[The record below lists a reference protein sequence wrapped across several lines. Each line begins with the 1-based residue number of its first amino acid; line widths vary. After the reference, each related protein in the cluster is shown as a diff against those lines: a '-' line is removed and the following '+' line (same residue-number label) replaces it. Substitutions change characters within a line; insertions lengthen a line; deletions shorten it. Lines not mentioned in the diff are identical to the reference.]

1 MVFQKLFGGERK
13 PFLEL
18 SEVDGDQPT
27 TTVAPAAPASKPVAT
42 APAPAGPQAVTLQVP
57 VAEGAATA
65 NANATTAAT
74 ATATISEPTTAPV
87 ATSTGAPSLTTAEA
101 LAAERAAAQKAEAP
115 RELTTFAAELLNPAQ
130 ALPRG
135 RRRPGANLAAFKDLA
150 VSLRGGR

>member
-18 SEVDGDQPT
+18 SEVDGNRPA
-27 TTVAPAAPASKPVAT
+27 TTVAPPSKSASATPAEAPAAL
-42 APAPAGPQAVTLQVP
+42 QAVTLQVP
-57 VAEGAATA
+57 VAATAATA
-65 NANATTAAT
+65 NTAA
-74 ATATISEPTTAPV
+74 AVPAAAAAPK
-87 ATSTGAPSLTTAEA
+87 APSTDGPSLTTAEA

-135 RRRPGANLAAFKDLA
+135 RRRPGANLAPFRDLA
-150 VSLRGGR
+150 SSMRGGR

>member
-65 NANATTAAT
+65 NA

>member
-65 NANATTAAT
+65 TA

>member
-27 TTVAPAAPASKPVAT
+27 TTVAPAAPASKSVAA
-42 APAPAGPQAVTLQVP
+42 APGPAGPQAVTLQVP

-65 NANATTAAT
+65 TTTVSEAT
-74 ATATISEPTTAPV
+74 AAPV

-130 ALPRG
+130 AIPRG
-135 RRRPGANLAAFKDLA
+135 RRRPGANLAGFKELA
-150 VSLRGGR
+150 ASMRGGR

>member
-42 APAPAGPQAVTLQVP
+42 AAAPAGPQAVTLQVP
-57 VAEGAATA
+57 LAEGAATA
-65 NANATTAAT
+65 TATTAAT
-74 ATATISEPTTAPV
+74 ATISESTTAPV
-87 ATSTGAPSLTTAEA
+87 ATSTGATTLTTAEA

>member
-18 SEVDGDQPT
+18 SEVDGNQPT
-27 TTVAPAAPASKPVAT
+27 TTVAPAAPVSKSVAA

-65 NANATTAAT
+65 TTT
-74 ATATISEPTTAPV
+74 VSEPTTAPV

-101 LAAERAAAQKAEAP
+101 LAAERAEAQKAEAP

-135 RRRPGANLAAFKDLA
+135 RRRPGANLAGFKELA
-150 VSLRGGR
+150 ASMRGGR

>member
-42 APAPAGPQAVTLQVP
+42 AAAQAGPQAVTLQVP
-57 VAEGAATA
+57 LAEGAATA
-65 NANATTAAT
+65 TATTA

-87 ATSTGAPSLTTAEA
+87 ATSTGATTLTTAEA

-135 RRRPGANLAAFKDLA
+135 RRRPGANLAGFKDLA

>member
-65 NANATTAAT
+65 NATTA

>member
-57 VAEGAATA
+57 VAEGAAT
-65 NANATTAAT
+65 ANATTAAT